1 MCLNEKNATIF
12 SCHENDLFYSFIYDL
27 KFLKGATCFQFHDMY
42 SLENPARAK
51 KKEKKFLVGS
61 INNLSLS
68 IVTIVTSNPDVAQ
81 TSIVSEDAMGDKSVK
96 V

>member
-1 MCLNEKNATIF
+1 ML
-12 SCHENDLFYSFIYDL
+12 SVSRHV
-27 KFLKGATCFQFHDMY
+27 QFRK
-42 SLENPARAK
+42 ARARK